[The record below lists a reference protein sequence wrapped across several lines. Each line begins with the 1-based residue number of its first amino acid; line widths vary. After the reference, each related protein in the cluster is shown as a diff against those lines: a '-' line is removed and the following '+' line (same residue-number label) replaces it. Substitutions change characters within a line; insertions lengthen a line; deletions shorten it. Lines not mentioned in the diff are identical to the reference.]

1 MLQRALEGG
10 HKILLFSQFVS
21 YLAVFEEMLQAD
33 GIPYSYLD
41 GSMDEKERV
50 AAIDRFQENPE
61 VKVFLLSL
69 RAGNSG
75 LNLTAADYVFLADP
89 WWNPFT
95 MRQAEDRAHR
105 IGQDRTVFSYKFIT
119 KNTIEE
125 KILALQQRKTSLA
138 ESIIPDE
145 DSVLA
150 GLDIQELEDLLT

>member
-1 MLQRALEGG
+1 
-10 HKILLFSQFVS
+10 
-21 YLAVFEEMLQAD
+21 
-33 GIPYSYLD
+33 
-41 GSMDEKERV
+41 
-50 AAIDRFQENPE
+50 
-61 VKVFLLSL
+61 
-69 RAGNSG
+69 
-75 LNLTAADYVFLADP
+75 
-89 WWNPFT
+89 

>member
-1 MLQRALEGG
+1 
-10 HKILLFSQFVS
+10 
-21 YLAVFEEMLQAD
+21 VFEEMLQAD